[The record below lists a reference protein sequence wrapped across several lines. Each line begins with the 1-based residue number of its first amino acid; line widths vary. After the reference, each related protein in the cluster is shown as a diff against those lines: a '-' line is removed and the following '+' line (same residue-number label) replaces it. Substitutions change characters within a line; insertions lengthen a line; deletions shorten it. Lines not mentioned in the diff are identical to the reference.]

1 MEERIVALI
10 HSFRAEN
17 GFGVLELEDGREVLF
32 DVSACVEEPLEGQEV
47 QVVLGTDRR
56 SGAVRAVL
64 VEPADTPAST
74 RPVTTLREAIRRLQA
89 EGIALELDEWEIAK
103 SLRALGLSGDS
114 PSYLVPLLEDYYRDP
129 HVGDRRRIGD
139 LFAGH
144 HPGDDLHEFERE
156 LTRVLGQVAVHFQC
170 DESNLR
176 SVDDVVDAFNEE
188 LRGHGDARRIFPL
201 EIAGEGRAYYCMA
214 LARAT
219 RLSAVRVLSVRWDRP
234 HLTPSEPPLRQA

>member
-10 HSFRAEN
+10 HSFRPEN
-17 GFGVLELEDGREVLF
+17 GFGVLELEDGREILF

-47 QVVLGTDRR
+47 QVVLGVDRR
-56 SGAVRAVL
+56 SGAARAVL

-89 EGIALELDEWEIAK
+89 EGIALELDEYEID
-103 SLRALGLSGDS
+103 RALRSQGLSGDS
-114 PSYLVPLLEDYYRDP
+114 PAYLVPLLEKYYRDT
-129 HVGDRRRIGD
+129 HVGDRRRAAD

-144 HPGDDLHEFERE
+144 RPGDDLFLFERE
-156 LTRVLGQVAVHFQC
+156 LAEVLGQSSVTFRAHEV
-170 DESNLR
+170 NVR

-188 LRGHGDARRIFPL
+188 LRCSGDARRIVPL
-201 EIAGEGRAYYCMA
+201 EIAGEGRAYFCMA

-219 RLSAVRVLSVRWDRP
+219 RLSAVRVLAVRWDRP
-234 HLTPSEPPLRQA
+234 HLTPSEPPARQA

>member
-1 MEERIVALI
+1 MEERIIALI
-10 HSFRAEN
+10 HSFRPEN
-17 GFGVLELEDGREVLF
+17 GFGILELEDGREVLF

-74 RPVTTLREAIRRLQA
+74 RPVTTLREAVRRLQA
-89 EGIALELDEWEIAK
+89 EGIALELDEYEIVK
-103 SLRALGLSGDS
+103 SLRAQGLSGDS
-114 PSYLVPLLEDYYRDP
+114 PSYLVPLLEDYYRDR
-129 HVGDRRRIGD
+129 HVGDRRRNAD
-139 LFAGH
+139 LFAGYR
-144 HPGDDLHEFERE
+144 PGDDLHVFESE
-156 LTRVLGQVAVHFQC
+156 LTQVLGQAAVVFRSE
-170 DESNLR
+170 ESNLS

-188 LRGHGDARRIFPL
+188 LRGHGDARRIVPL
-201 EIAGEGRAYYCMA
+201 EIAGEGRAYFCMA